1 MSKDQTQETKRSKI
15 VIERDD
21 RRKDRSIK
29 SKSSE
34 RDRERL
40 RELERERERLEKE
53 KRRQQEILNF
63 TKMKVSY
70 TSFYFISL
78 LVLMFLCIKL

>member
-1 MSKDQTQETKRSKI
+1 M
-15 VIERDD
+15 IEVDD

-29 SKSSE
+29 SKSNE

-40 RELERERERLEKE
+40 RELERERERYERE

-63 TKMKVSY
+63 TKMKVSNI
-70 TSFYFISL
+70 SYFL
-78 LVLMFLCIKL
+78 KF

>member
-1 MSKDQTQETKRSKI
+1 MINVLVSKDQIQETKRSKI
-15 VIERDD
+15 VIEVDD

-29 SKSSE
+29 SKSNE

-63 TKMKVSY
+63 TKMKVR
-70 TSFYFISL
+70 
-78 LVLMFLCIKL
+78 

>member
-1 MSKDQTQETKRSKI
+1 MKIVFHHLNNCSLIFTCLVSKDQNPDTKRSKI

-29 SKSSE
+29 SKSNE

-40 RELERERERLEKE
+40 RELERERERLERE

-63 TKMKVSY
+63 TKMKVR
-70 TSFYFISL
+70 
-78 LVLMFLCIKL
+78 